1 MHVHVEL
8 YAGLAPRVTPRVRAC
23 VARALLVS
31 TPGGRR
37 EQKEDRELDL
47 FGAISLCRASPSA
60 WMR

>member
-1 MHVHVEL
+1 MHVHV
-8 YAGLAPRVTPRVRAC
+8 RVSCAACVRAWR
-23 VARALLVS
+23 ARS
-31 TPGGRR
+31 WFPHRGRR